1 MTICCS
7 SPWIRQWLSVGLLC
21 VVLAAPALA
30 RKNLPP
36 ERPTP
41 AEMTMLPPECA
52 ARIGGDEATRQLW
65 AQRLGP
71 KNFLHLHH
79 YCFGLNYNNRAR
91 LTQDKGLRKYFLQR
105 ADANFDYV
113 LEHWPA
119 ESPLRRAAEAG
130 KMQTHLMQQMP

>member
-1 MTICCS
+1 MRLGLT
-7 SPWIRQWLSVGLLC
+7 LGLLC
-21 VVLAAPALA
+21 GLAVTPALA
-30 RKNLPP
+30 RKLPP

-71 KNFLHLHH
+71 DNFLHLHH

-91 LTQDKGLRKYFLQR
+91 ITQDKGL
-105 ADANFDYV
+105 
-113 LEHWPA
+113 
-119 ESPLRRAAEAG
+119 
-130 KMQTHLMQQMP
+130 